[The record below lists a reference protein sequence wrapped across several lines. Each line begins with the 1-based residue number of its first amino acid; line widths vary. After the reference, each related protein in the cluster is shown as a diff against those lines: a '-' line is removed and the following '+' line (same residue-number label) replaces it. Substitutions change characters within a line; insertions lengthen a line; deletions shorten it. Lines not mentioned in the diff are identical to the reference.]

1 MSQCFS
7 NNTKDYLREF
17 RFILDDMIEEMTDAK
32 LTDSISHNFIVQM
45 IPHHDAAIRMSENL
59 LRYTTDVALQNIA
72 LNIVREQTESIENM
86 ERILRRC
93 SGESDSRQCNYRYKR
108 KTDEIMRDMFS
119 RMSDAEST
127 NSIDCN
133 FVREM
138 LPHHMGAVCMCEN
151 ALRYDVCD
159 GLKPILRGIVS
170 SQKKEIAQLRR
181 LERRLGCAG

>member
-1 MSQCFS
+1 MSQCLS

-32 LTDSISHNFIVQM
+32 LMGSISQNFMVQM

-59 LRYTTDVALQNIA
+59 LRYTTNIELQNIA

-93 SGESDSRQCNYRYKR
+93 SKESDSRQCSYRYNR
-108 KTDEIMRDMFS
+108 KTDEIMRTMFA
-119 RMSDAEST
+119 RMGDAQST

-133 FVREM
+133 FIREM
-138 LPHHMGAVCMCEN
+138 IPHHMGAVCMCEN
-151 ALRYDVCD
+151 ALKYDVCD
-159 GLKPILRGIVS
+159 GLRPVLRGIIS
-170 SQKKEIAQLRR
+170 SQKRGIMQMRR
-181 LERRLGCAG
+181 LERQLGCA